1 MGAGVQAGMQG
12 REMIKC
18 SLRSLGSEDTTRIS
32 KAFQGGGH
40 LNASSFLVETSVF
53 ESWVVESGD

>member
-1 MGAGVQAGMQG
+1 MQG
-12 REMIKC
+12 REMVKC
-18 SLRSLGSEDTTRIS
+18 SLRSLGFEDTTRIS

>member
-1 MGAGVQAGMQG
+1 MQG
-12 REMIKC
+12 DSMIKC

-40 LNASSFLVETSVF
+40 LNASSFLVASSVF
-53 ESWVVESGD
+53 GGWVAESDGRDVR